1 MTTSISELIEN
12 LKAVDDKLD
21 HRKDILD
28 IRIFSQTWG
37 STSLGFGG
45 WGGQAI
51 TTANTIVVHLGNGQY
66 SVFFSSRL
74 AYVVENPTKEFFEDL
89 HNGRMADCFT
99 AAKRY

>member
-37 STSLGFGG
+37 STALGFGG
-45 WGGQAI
+45 IGGDAL
-51 TTANTIVVHLGNGQY
+51 TTASTTVIRLGNGQWP
-66 SVFFSSRL
+66 VFFGSRL